1 MVQVQPPMPAQ
12 DPIAQRRDWKNYPKP
27 VERDPNEGLITD
39 AWVKWLQFSQDTLQ
53 ATPRI
58 FTNVIETDQAA
69 SISTT
74 PFPNAQISGG
84 LYRLSYSAQI
94 TQASAGTSSLT
105 ISFLWTSQD
114 GTSQVAT
121 SAAMT
126 GNTLTTVQSGSIVI
140 NSEVNAP
147 ISYSTTYASLG
158 GPPDMEYT
166 VSFVME
172 NLNR

>member
-1 MVQVQPPMPAQ
+1 MAQVQPPMPAQ
-12 DPIAQRRDWKNYPKP
+12 DPIARRRDWKTYPKP
-27 VERDPNEGLITD
+27 TERDPNEGNITD
-39 AWVKWLQFSQDTLQ
+39 PWVKWLQFSQDTLQ

-58 FTNVIETDQAA
+58 FTNVTETAQSA

-84 LYRLSYSAQI
+84 LYRLSYTAQI
-94 TQASAGTSSLT
+94 TQVATTSSSLT

-114 GTSQVAT
+114 GTSQIVT

-126 GNTLTTVQSGSIVI
+126 GNLLTTVQSGTLVV
-140 NSEVNAP
+140 NSDVNAP
-147 ISYSTTYASLG
+147 ISYSTTYGSVGAQA
-158 GPPDMEYT
+158 MQYT